1 MVDAE
6 TPCVG
11 VEDGRPG
18 AVCTR
23 SPQGRGGVRG
33 GVGVSGRSAEP
44 LRMDSDCVFRD
55 EASGGETGPPSDA
68 PC

>member
-1 MVDAE
+1 MLRHLALEWRTAV
-6 TPCVG
+6 P
-11 VEDGRPG
+11 GRFAPG
-18 AVCTR
+18 APRDEEAV
-23 SPQGRGGVRG
+23 